1 MDSTSS
7 AAPVLGADDEWELCN
22 DDGFIYKR
30 KKRLRVDDPEP
41 VSTAPDPELERRSRR
56 ERKRRTLLR
65 LKREYQ
71 SEIDHWENLS
81 NTLHVMQDKTQ
92 HQINLQQ
99 EQLEKDDTP
108 SLSNSP
114 PREVQGGKDSGGSLV
129 DELLLQIEAQE
140 AIIHDVSNLCDVA
153 EAMCNA
159 QEERLKQ
166 QYFDLPI
173 WASPEELMASLCD
186 DSIISSEL
194 RLPNLDLVPGFL
206 SCVDI
211 VMYSY
216 FTIRCNVGPVKLTF
230 TI

>member
-186 DSIISSEL
+186 E
-194 RLPNLDLVPGFL
+194 
-206 SCVDI
+206 
-211 VMYSY
+211 
-216 FTIRCNVGPVKLTF
+216 
-230 TI
+230 